1 MKHLQKFNEM
11 AIRIRKKEAKKSKK
25 TDPHYILKYNYM
37 IGDANGDTSEK
48 VKISKD
54 NPFLERYYKL
64 LNSLKPTQGTWG
76 IILDRETIYKT
87 YEENQITKDD
97 YYFLMRI
104 MFEEY
109 EEEEDM
115 ESPNPKEPKFKVD
128 KKDKEYA
135 NEFFEGVRSETEYSF
150 LVFEGLSLKYVD
162 ENGEKH
168 DADVD

>member
-1 MKHLQKFNEM
+1 
-11 AIRIRKKEAKKSKK
+11 
-25 TDPHYILKYNYM
+25 
-37 IGDANGDTSEK
+37 
-48 VKISKD
+48 
-54 NPFLERYYKL
+54 
-64 LNSLKPTQGTWG
+64 
-76 IILDRETIYKT
+76 
-87 YEENQITKDD
+87 
-97 YYFLMRI
+97 MRI